1 MRKYE
6 LMTIFPAEEEK
17 YNAGLATLR
26 STLSEYGVEIEKEEP
41 ICSNCGRT
49 DKVISIPIELYKCLG
64 CGEVTTWSNMG
75 DHMECEDGDEPEFEL
90 LCQNAGVEFYCEGRD
105 CRGEFEPL
113 YLGCEEYFEE
123 CPDCIYGMIYE

>member
-41 ICSNCGRT
+41 FGDRDLCYEVKKQKRGRFLLLIIKANPA
-49 DKVISIPIELYKCLG
+49 KVVELNQQFKL
-64 CGEVTTWSNMG
+64 N
-75 DHMECEDGDEPEFEL
+75 PEL
-90 LCQNAGVEFYCEGRD
+90 LKCMFVKIDE
-105 CRGEFEPL
+105 
-113 YLGCEEYFEE
+113 
-123 CPDCIYGMIYE
+123 